1 MNADNGL
8 EARLVVMAENDLL
21 MLMFSNLAK
30 NGLGRYNLGFNHVE
44 WIEVGGNLERKGWE
58 ECGVTL
64 LVFFNCSISLRC
76 TSLCYSAFQ
85 AAKVPLFSRT
95 GPFLTLPVRALSAV
109 NPFIFRYKWHFL
121 AGVLFVALSTL
132 LAIFPAQLVRYAF
145 DLVNEGIDLYHLYA
159 GTQAQSGVYQL
170 FGRNVLF
177 YGMVII
183 GLALLRGIFLFFMR
197 QTLIVMS
204 RHIENDQKNQIYR
217 HYQSLP
223 LSFYRRH
230 STGDLMSRIS
240 EDVSRVRMYLGPAIM
255 YFLQLVL
262 LFLLIVP
269 LMLMVNVKLTLYTLL
284 PLPVLSVS
292 IFYVN
297 NLIERKSDEIQR
309 ALSGMTTFVQE
320 AFSGIR
326 VLKSFVREADSHA
339 QFAAA
344 SNEYKEKSL
353 SLNFV
358 NSLFFPLILFLVGL
372 STLITV
378 WVGGQEVIR
387 GTITTGTIAEFL
399 IYVNLLTW
407 PVTALGWT
415 SSLVQRAEASQVRI
429 NEFLDQKTD
438 IVSRQNVQRELVG
451 DIVFE
456 NVSFTYQDT
465 GIQALR
471 NVSFRVRPG
480 QTLAVI
486 GNTGSGKSTVAAL
499 LCRLYDV
506 SAGEIKIDDTD
517 VRDYSLTALRGQ
529 IGYVPQ
535 DVFLF
540 SDTIRNN
547 INFGLDQ
554 PDEARMLQAARDADV
569 YENIQAFPEG
579 FDTKVGERGITLSGG
594 QKQRVSMARALVKE
608 PKILILDDSLSAVD
622 TKTENVILG
631 SLQRI
636 MAQRTCLI
644 ISHRVS
650 SVKLADE
657 ILVLDDGVI
666 VQHGSH
672 EALMAETNGLY
683 RALYDRQLQTEEA

>member
-1 MNADNGL
+1 M
-8 EARLVVMAENDLL
+8 
-21 MLMFSNLAK
+21 
-30 NGLGRYNLGFNHVE
+30 
-44 WIEVGGNLERKGWE
+44 
-58 ECGVTL
+58 
-64 LVFFNCSISLRC
+64 
-76 TSLCYSAFQ
+76 
-85 AAKVPLFSRT
+85 
-95 GPFLTLPVRALSAV
+95 RALTSV
-109 NPFIFRYKWHFL
+109 NPFIYRYKWHFF
-121 AGVLFVALSTL
+121 GGMLFVVLSTL
-132 LAIFPAQLVRYAF
+132 LTIFPAQLVRYAF
-145 DLVNEGIDLYHLYA
+145 DLVSEGIDLYHLFA
-159 GTQAQSGVYQL
+159 GTQAQRGVYDL

-177 YGMVII
+177 YGMLII
-183 GLALLRGIFLFFMR
+183 VLALLRGIFLFFMR

-204 RHIENDQKNQIYR
+204 RLVENDQKNQVYL

-240 EDVSRVRMYLGPAIM
+240 EDVGRVRMYLGPGIM
-255 YFLQLVL
+255 YFMQLVV
-262 LFLLIVP
+262 LFLLVVP
-269 LMLMVNVKLTLYTLL
+269 LMLMVNVKLTLYTLA

-297 NLIERKSDEIQR
+297 NLIERKSDQIQR
-309 ALSGMTTFVQE
+309 SLAAMTTFTQE

-326 VLKSFVREADSHA
+326 VLKSFSRQADSHA
-339 QFAAA
+339 QFTKA

-415 SSLVQRAEASQVRI
+415 SSLVQRAEASQARL

-438 IVSRQNVQRELVG
+438 IVSRQNLKHEMQG
-451 DIVFE
+451 DIVFD
-456 NVSFTYQDT
+456 NVSFTYPDT
-465 GIQALR
+465 GIRALH
-471 NVSFRVRPG
+471 NVSFRIRPG
-480 QTLAVI
+480 QTLAII
-486 GNTGSGKSTVAAL
+486 GNTGSGKSTIAAL
-499 LCRLYDV
+499 LCRLYDTT
-506 SAGEIKIDDTD
+506 AGQVEIDNID
-517 VRDYSLTALRGQ
+517 VRDYSLTSLREQ

-540 SDTIRNN
+540 SDNIRHN
-547 INFGLDQ
+547 INFGLDH
-554 PDEARMLQAARDADV
+554 PSEEKMLQAARDAAV
-569 YENIQAFPEG
+569 YDNIIAFPEG

-622 TKTENVILG
+622 TKTENTILG
-631 SLQRI
+631 ALQRI
-636 MAQRTCLI
+636 MADRTSLI

-650 SVKLADE
+650 SVKLADH
-657 ILVLDDGVI
+657 ILVLDDGAI
-666 VQHGSH
+666 VQHGTH
-672 EALMAETNGLY
+672 EALMAEPEGLY
-683 RALYDRQLQTEEA
+683 RALYERQLQAEEA

>member
-1 MNADNGL
+1 M
-8 EARLVVMAENDLL
+8 
-21 MLMFSNLAK
+21 
-30 NGLGRYNLGFNHVE
+30 
-44 WIEVGGNLERKGWE
+44 
-58 ECGVTL
+58 
-64 LVFFNCSISLRC
+64 
-76 TSLCYSAFQ
+76 
-85 AAKVPLFSRT
+85 
-95 GPFLTLPVRALSAV
+95 RALTAV
-109 NPFIFRYKWHFL
+109 NPFIYRYKWHFL
-121 AGVLFVALSTL
+121 GGMLFVVLSTL
-132 LAIFPAQLVRYAF
+132 LTIFPAQLVRYAF
-145 DLVNEGIDLYHLYA
+145 DLVSEGIDLYHLFA
-159 GTQAQSGVYQL
+159 GTQAQRGVYDL

-177 YGMVII
+177 YGMLII
-183 GLALLRGIFLFFMR
+183 ALALLRGIFLFFMR

-204 RHIENDQKNQIYR
+204 RLVENDQKNQVYL

-240 EDVSRVRMYLGPAIM
+240 EDVGRVRMYLGPGIM
-255 YFLQLVL
+255 YFMQLVV
-262 LFLLIVP
+262 LFLLVVP
-269 LMLMVNVKLTLYTLL
+269 LMLMVNVKLTLYTLA

-297 NLIERKSDEIQR
+297 NLIERKSDQIQR
-309 ALSGMTTFVQE
+309 SLAAMTTFTQE

-326 VLKSFVREADSHA
+326 VLKSFSRQADSHA
-339 QFAAA
+339 QFTKA
-344 SNEYKEKSL
+344 SNEYKDKSL

-415 SSLVQRAEASQVRI
+415 SSLVQRAEASQARL
-429 NEFLDQKTD
+429 NEFLDEKTD
-438 IVSRQNVQRELVG
+438 IVSRQNLQHEMQG
-451 DIVFE
+451 DIVFD
-456 NVSFTYQDT
+456 NVSFTYPDT
-465 GIQALR
+465 GIRALH
-471 NVSFRVRPG
+471 NVSFRIRPG

-486 GNTGSGKSTVAAL
+486 GNTGSGKSTIAAL
-499 LCRLYDV
+499 LCRLYDTT
-506 SAGEIKIDDTD
+506 AGQVEIDNID
-517 VRDYSLTALRGQ
+517 VRDYALDNLREQ

-540 SDTIRNN
+540 SDSIRQN
-547 INFGLDQ
+547 INFGLDG
-554 PDEARMLQAARDADV
+554 PSEEKMLQAARDAAV
-569 YENIQAFPEG
+569 YDNIIAFPEG

-622 TKTENVILG
+622 TKTENTILG
-631 SLQRI
+631 ALQRI
-636 MAQRTCLI
+636 MADRTSLI

-650 SVKLADE
+650 SVKLADH
-657 ILVLDDGVI
+657 ILVLDDGTI
-666 VQHGSH
+666 VQHGTH
-672 EALMAETNGLY
+672 EALMAEPEGLY
-683 RALYDRQLQTEEA
+683 RALYERQLQAEEA

>member
-1 MNADNGL
+1 M
-8 EARLVVMAENDLL
+8 
-21 MLMFSNLAK
+21 
-30 NGLGRYNLGFNHVE
+30 
-44 WIEVGGNLERKGWE
+44 
-58 ECGVTL
+58 
-64 LVFFNCSISLRC
+64 
-76 TSLCYSAFQ
+76 SAHPN
-85 AAKVPLFSRT
+85 PLY
-95 GPFLTLPVRALSAV
+95 VRALAST
-109 NPFIFRYKWHFL
+109 NKYLFRYKWHFL
-121 AGVLFVALSTL
+121 GGVLFVALSTL
-132 LAIFPAQLVRYAF
+132 LAIFPAQIVRYSF
-145 DLVNEGIDLYHLYA
+145 DLVGEGIDLYHLYA
-159 GTQAQSGVYQL
+159 GTEAQSGVYAL
-170 FGRNVLF
+170 FGRNVLL
-177 YGMVII
+177 YGILIVTM
-183 GLALLRGIFLFFMR
+183 ALLRGIFLFFMR

-204 RHIENDQKNQIYR
+204 RLIENDQKNEIYQ

-240 EDVSRVRMYLGPAIM
+240 EDVGRVRMYIGPAIM
-255 YFLQLVL
+255 YFLQLVI

-284 PLPVLSVS
+284 PLPVLSIS

-309 ALSGMTTFVQE
+309 SLAGMTTFVQE

-326 VLKSFVREADSHA
+326 VLKSFVREEDSHR
-339 QFAAA
+339 QFALA
-344 SNEYKEKSL
+344 SDEYKQKSL

-372 STLITV
+372 STIITV

-387 GTITTGTIAEFL
+387 GTITTGSIAEFL

-415 SSLVQRAEASQVRI
+415 SSLVQRAEASQARI
-429 NEFLDQKTD
+429 NEFLHQKTD
-438 IVSRQNVQRELVG
+438 IVSRQNVEKEIQG
-451 DIVFE
+451 DIIFDH
-456 NVSFTYQDT
+456 VSFTYPDT

-471 NVSFRVRPG
+471 DVSFRIRPG

-506 SAGEIKIDDTD
+506 SGGSIQVDGVD
-517 VRDYSLTALRGQ
+517 VRDYALTSLREQ

-554 PDEARMLQAARDADV
+554 PTEERMLQAAKDANV
-569 YENIQAFPEG
+569 YDNIMRFPEG

-594 QKQRVSMARALVKE
+594 QKQRVSIARALVKE
-608 PKILILDDSLSAVD
+608 PGILILDDSLSAVD
-622 TKTENVILG
+622 TNTENAILA

-636 MAQRTCLI
+636 MANRTSLI

-657 ILVLDDGVI
+657 ILVLDDGQI
-666 VQHGSH
+666 VQHGTH
-672 EALMAETNGLY
+672 EVLMRDEQGLY
-683 RALYDRQLQTEEA
+683 RALYERQLQSEEA